1 MAAQLGELAVGS
13 IVKLNVGGTG
23 TNFIVVNQGIP
34 QNSSLYDPSCN
45 GTWLL
50 MQAIYAERFW
60 DEEDVNDYEMSD
72 IHNWLNAP
80 SGFFGLLD
88 VGIQQAISNVKIP
101 YRPGS
106 GTTTAVNTGADG
118 LPCKVFLLGG
128 CEMGWTTSDNSVFSV
143 KDGAKLEYFLSGT
156 ASSAN
161 SQRVAAF
168 NALAGIWTLRTPWWE
183 RSTHILSVMDDG
195 NWGRS
200 WVSFE
205 NGVRPALILPFDC
218 LVDDNNFII
227 ANQSPAAPS
236 GLTVPD
242 TVPGGGELL
251 VSWAAA
257 SDPDGDP
264 VSYELERKTDAA
276 DWAQIYQGEALSFTD
291 QITKG
296 WLTVQYR
303 VRAVD
308 SGNLSSG
315 WTESETRTVDNNADP
330 VIACEHPDGGDLG
343 EKAEPFA
350 VNYTLTDPDGDPLTL
365 TETVDGQ
372 TTRTETQAESGAA
385 FEAAVLGD
393 PAEFQK
399 LLNGPH
405 TLSITASDGKARTT
419 HTLTFTKK
427 VTSASVTLSEP
438 LAVEGDITL
447 AALRVAGSIP
457 ADALFTVE
465 VTNNGADDQPVWQDA
480 TAEVKRG
487 ANIVFENHA
496 AAKGAAFNFR
506 LSVSRGPSGQ
516 GGYITAITGAFQ

>member
-1 MAAQLGELAVGS
+1 MAAQLGEMAVGS
-13 IVKLNVGGTG
+13 TVKLNVGGQP
-23 TNFIVVNQGIP
+23 TNFIVVHQGNP
-34 QNSSLYDPSCN
+34 DPELYDESCN

-50 MQAIYAERFW
+50 MQDIYETIEW
-60 DEEDVNDYEMSD
+60 DDLTYGKNDYSSSE
-72 IHNWLNAP
+72 INTYLQGTFWR
-80 SGFFGLLD
+80 LLD
-88 VGIQQAISNVKIP
+88 ADIQAAV
-101 YRPGS
+101 PGS
-106 GTTTAVNTGADG
+106 SIPVRNGNNSASTSF
-118 LPCKVFLLGG
+118 CRVFLLGG
-128 CEMGWTTSDNSVFSV
+128 YEVGVTTSEVSGLPI
-143 KDGAKLEYFLSGT
+143 DGTKLAYFISGT
-156 ASSAN
+156 GSDAKAKRMAKFNGNNAAWWLRSPYLDHTSYVFNCAGSV
-161 SQRVAAF
+161 SQ
-168 NALAGIWTLRTPWWE
+168 
-183 RSTHILSVMDDG
+183 STFYST
-195 NWGRS
+195 R
-200 WVSFE
+200 
-205 NGVRPALILPFDC
+205 GVRPALIFPTSLFVNGNGFVVTREP
-218 LVDDNNFII
+218 
-227 ANQSPAAPS
+227 PAAPAS
-236 GLTVPD
+236 ITVPN
-242 TVPGGGELL
+242 TVLGGGELL

-264 VSYELERKTDAA
+264 VSYELERKTDAD

-291 QITKG
+291 QIAKG

-315 WTESETRTVDNNADP
+315 WTESETRTVDNNTAP
-330 VIACEHPDGGDLG
+330 AIECEHTDGTDLG

-350 VNYTLTDPDGDPLTL
+350 VSYTVTDPDGDPLTL

-372 TTRTETQAESGAA
+372 TTRTETEAESGAA

-405 TLSITASDGKARTT
+405 TLAITASDGKARTT

-457 ADALFTVE
+457 EDALFTVE
-465 VTNNGADDQPVWQDA
+465 VTNNGNDDQPVWQDA

-487 ANIVFENHA
+487 ANIVFTNHT

-506 LSVSRGPSGQ
+506 VNVSRGPSGE

>member
-1 MAAQLGELAVGS
+1 MAAQLGEMAVGS
-13 IVKLNVGGTG
+13 IVKLNVGGQP

-34 QNSSLYDPSCN
+34 ESSPLYDASCN

-50 MQAIYAERFW
+50 MENIYQNVEW
-60 DEEDVNDYEMSD
+60 SSSNVNDYANSTV
-72 IHNWLNAP
+72 NSYLNNT
-80 SGFFGLLD
+80 FFGLLD
-88 VGIQQAISNVKIP
+88 ADIQAVVPEVKIP

-106 GTTTAVNTGADG
+106 ETSGAINSGANG
-118 LPCKVFLLGG
+118 LPVKIFLLGSYEVG
-128 CEMGWTTSDNSVFSV
+128 FSASTNSHFPV
-143 KDGAKLEYFLSGT
+143 DGAKLSYFISGT
-156 ASSAN
+156 GSDANAKRVAKLNGNAAVWWLRSPILYSPIGAWYVHSDGSGSGNNSAN
-161 SQRVAAF
+161 SY
-168 NALAGIWTLRTPWWE
+168 
-183 RSTHILSVMDDG
+183 
-195 NWGRS
+195 
-200 WVSFE
+200 
-205 NGVRPALILPFDC
+205 GVRPALILPSLLF
-218 LVDDNNFII
+218 VDDDGFVVTNE
-227 ANQSPAAPS
+227 PPTAPGS
-236 GLTVPD
+236 LTVPEL
-242 TVPGGGELL
+242 VKGGGELL

-296 WLTVQYR
+296 WQTVQYR

-315 WTESETRTVDNNADP
+315 WTESEVRTVDNNADP
-330 VIACEHPDGGDLG
+330 VIACEHPDGTDLG

-350 VNYTLTDPDGDPLTL
+350 VSYTVTDADGDPLTV

-372 TTRTETQAESGAA
+372 TTRTETEAESGAA
-385 FEAAVLGD
+385 FEAAALGD

-405 TLSITASDGKARTT
+405 TLAITASDGKARTS

-457 ADALFTVE
+457 DDALFTVE
-465 VTNNGADDQPVWQDA
+465 VTNNGNDDQPVWQDA

-487 ANIVFENHA
+487 ANIVFTNHT

-506 LSVSRGPSGQ
+506 LSVSRGPSGE

>member
-1 MAAQLGELAVGS
+1 MQ
-13 IVKLNVGGTG
+13 
-23 TNFIVVNQGIP
+23 QGNP
-34 QNSSLYDPSCN
+34 DPELYDESCN

-50 MQAIYAERFW
+50 MQDIYRLSHWHNSAY
-60 DEEDVNDYEMSD
+60 NDYANSD
-72 IHNWLNAP
+72 MNSWLNDTYL
-80 SGFFGLLD
+80 GLLD
-88 VGIQQAISNVKIP
+88 ADIQAAIPQVKIP
-101 YRPGS
+101 YRPGKGTSSTINS
-106 GTTTAVNTGADG
+106 GTDG
-118 LPCKVFLLGG
+118 LPVKIFLLGAY
-128 CEMGWTTSDNSVFSV
+128 EVGWLPRHYSRLPVDGVKLDYFNLGDETDAKEKRIATFNGNAGGWWLRSPYLGRTSDAWYVHTGGHGYYNDVSLN
-143 KDGAKLEYFLSGT
+143 DHGT
-156 ASSAN
+156 
-161 SQRVAAF
+161 
-168 NALAGIWTLRTPWWE
+168 
-183 RSTHILSVMDDG
+183 
-195 NWGRS
+195 
-200 WVSFE
+200 
-205 NGVRPALILPFDC
+205 RPAIILP
-218 LVDDNNFII
+218 
-227 ANQSPAAPS
+227 QSLYVLEDGTIVTNVPPAAPS

-291 QITKG
+291 QIAKG
-296 WLTVQYR
+296 WQTVQYR

-315 WTESETRTVDNNADP
+315 WTESETRTVDNNTAP
-330 VIACEHPDGGDLG
+330 AIECEHPGGADLG

-365 TETVDGQ
+365 TEAVDGQ
-372 TTRTETQAESGAA
+372 TTRTETEAASGAA

-405 TLSITASDGKARTT
+405 TLAITASDGKARTT

-427 VTSASVTLSEP
+427 VTSASVTLAEP

-457 ADALFTVE
+457 EDALFTVE
-465 VTNNGADDQPVWQDA
+465 VTNNGNDDQPVWQDA

-487 ANIVFENHA
+487 ANIVFENHT

-506 LSVSRGPSGQ
+506 VNVSRGPSGQ

>member
-1 MAAQLGELAVGS
+1 MAAQLGEMAVGS
-13 IVKLNVGGTG
+13 IVKLNENGSPVE
-23 TNFIVVNQGIP
+23 FIVVQQGRP
-34 QNSSLYDPSCN
+34 KFGNYSLAFEN
-45 GTWLL
+45 VTWIL
-50 MQAIYAERFW
+50 RK
-60 DEEDVNDYEMSD
+60 D
-72 IHNWLNAP
+72 IHSKRKTRDDGSTGYDVSTIYPWLSNDTD
-80 SGFFGLLD
+80 GYLGLLD
-88 VGIQQAISNVKIP
+88 KNIQDVIPTVKIP
-101 YRPGS
+101 YRPGNNES
-106 GTTTAVNTGADG
+106 AVKEGENG
-118 LPCKVFLLGG
+118 LSCKVFLLSASEYGG
-128 CEMGWTTSDNSVFSV
+128 SYYNMIEE
-143 KDGAKLEYFLSGT
+143 GAALEYFE
-156 ASSAN
+156 N
-161 SQRVAAF
+161 SNDDPSKRISYF
-168 NALAGIWTLRTPWWE
+168 NGEATDYYTRTPG
-183 RSTHILSVMDDG
+183 STQ
-195 NWGRS
+195 RA
-200 WVSFE
+200 F
-205 NGVRPALILPFDC
+205 GVGTTGSIGEFYSYTEEGIRPAFTLPQTLYVLSDGTIT
-218 LVDDNNFII
+218 LNPPPT
-227 ANQSPAAPS
+227 APAS
-236 GLTVPD
+236 ITVPEL
-242 TVPGGGELL
+242 VKGGGDLL
-251 VSWAAA
+251 VSWVAA

-276 DWAQIYQGEALSFTD
+276 DWAQIYKGEALNFTD

-296 WLTVQYR
+296 WQSVQYR

-315 WTESETRTVDNNADP
+315 WTESETRTVDNNTAP
-330 VIACEHPDGGDLG
+330 AITCEHPGGSDLG

-372 TTRTETQAESGAA
+372 TTRTETEAESGAA
-385 FEAAVLGD
+385 LTAAVLND

-405 TLSITASDGKARTT
+405 TLTITASDGKAQTT

-457 ADALFTVE
+457 EDALFTVE

-487 ANIVFENHA
+487 ANIVFTNHT

-506 LSVSRGPSGQ
+506 VNVSRGPSGE